1 MEQLT
6 ENIFFYDCYPTVGM
20 IVTNEG
26 VIAID
31 GPMRPS
37 EAIKWREFIETKGP
51 LRYLVNM

>member
-20 IVTNEG
+20 IVTDDG

-37 EAIKWREFIETKGP
+37 EAIEWREFIQTKGP
-51 LRYLVNM
+51 LR